1 MEGET
6 SIGSTLSLYTTSLP
20 PPPPLLSLP
29 LPIDSSPT
37 YNMSQIN
44 SHEIIQQQQKQLAA
58 IQVQIQALLAA
69 GGGGA
74 GSIDRRTMGSN
85 IGFQIEIVVATT
97 RHKVQ

>member
-1 MEGET
+1 
-6 SIGSTLSLYTTSLP
+6 
-20 PPPPLLSLP
+20 
-29 LPIDSSPT
+29 
-37 YNMSQIN
+37 MSQIN